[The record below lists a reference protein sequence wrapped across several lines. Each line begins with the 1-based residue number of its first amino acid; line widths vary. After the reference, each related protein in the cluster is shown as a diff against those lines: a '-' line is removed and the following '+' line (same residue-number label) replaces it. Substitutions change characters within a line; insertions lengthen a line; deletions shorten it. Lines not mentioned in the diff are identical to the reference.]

1 MELSVK
7 NRELVVPGDL
17 LAKGEYLLGEGTYK
31 EGENVYANIL
41 GLVDTK
47 EQFIK
52 IIPLGGK
59 YVPNPRDLVVGIV
72 GDISFSSWSVDI
84 NSPYQGVLG
93 VSNATDRFIDIN
105 QEDLSKIYDIGDVI
119 VAKVLNVSQ
128 SMQVGLT
135 MRDRG
140 LFKLR
145 EGRLITINPTK
156 VPRVIGKKGTMVQM
170 LKYAT
175 GCKITVGQ
183 NGRIWISGDNKNS
196 NISIEAIR
204 LIEKEAHTHG
214 LTDRVKAFLE
224 EKTQKKIADI
234 PLIEET
240 GSEF

>member
-1 MELSVK
+1 
-7 NRELVVPGDL
+7 
-17 LAKGEYLLGEGTYK
+17 
-31 EGENVYANIL
+31 
-41 GLVDTK
+41 
-47 EQFIK
+47 
-52 IIPLGGK
+52 
-59 YVPNPRDLVVGIV
+59 
-72 GDISFSSWSVDI
+72 
-84 NSPYQGVLG
+84 
-93 VSNATDRFIDIN
+93 
-105 QEDLSKIYDIGDVI
+105 
-119 VAKVLNVSQ
+119 
-128 SMQVGLT
+128 
-135 MRDRG
+135 
-140 LFKLR
+140 
-145 EGRLITINPTK
+145 
-156 VPRVIGKKGTMVQM
+156 MVQM